1 MELDQLRYFIAVAA
15 NGSFTSA
22 GEELNITQPAL
33 SRSIAKLELE
43 LGQPLFE
50 RQSRQLKL
58 TDLGA
63 RLKSRAEQILLLVDD
78 TLAELTDDGV
88 QGRVRVG
95 AIPTIAPYFL
105 PPVMRRFRDNHPSAQ
120 IVAME
125 ETTDKLLQR
134 CAQGDVDLVISAAP
148 VRGPY
153 LEMEPLFEEELL
165 VVLPSKHELTQQ
177 RTVRLAQLQKY
188 PFVLLDETHCL
199 SETISAVCRQR
210 SFQPVTI
217 EHASQL
223 AMVAELVAMGHGVSL
238 IPQMARAVDSS
249 QQRVYRRVT
258 HPIPKRQIVM
268 VWNPYRFQ
276 SQLMQHFRECVRAV
290 AASFHEDAG

>member
-1 MELDQLRYFIAVAA
+1 MELDQLRYFLVVAA
-15 NGSFTSA
+15 NGSFTVA
-22 GEELNITQPAL
+22 GEELGITQPAL

-43 LGQPLFE
+43 IGQPLFE

-134 CAQGDVDLVISAAP
+134 CSQGDVDLVISAAP

-165 VVLPSKHELTQQ
+165 VVLPSNHELTQQ
-177 RTVRLAQLQKY
+177 RTVRLSQLQKY

-238 IPQMARAVDSS
+238 IPQMARAVDTS

-258 HPIPKRQIVM
+258 HPIPKRQVVM

-276 SQLMQHFRECVRAV
+276 SQLMQHFRDCVRSV
-290 AASFHEDAG
+290 AASFQEDLG